1 MIKTL
6 NNIYYVIRNDGLF
19 RAEPLHK
26 YIYIY
31 IVIQRHSYEACSA
44 ERPGACKL
52 VLHKI

>member
-26 YIYIY
+26 CIYIY

-44 ERPGACKL
+44 ECPGACKL

>member
-26 YIYIY
+26 CIYIY